1 MRNALQMLG
10 LALTV
15 TALVLSAAPSV
26 APAKTQPT
34 CKRPKSKTVAENRV
48 ARVFTRPLGRG
59 AGLELVGCWKNHG
72 RAFSLTPDD
81 ELCATRRSFD
91 LVRLRGRFAAFYAE
105 TRREAGCNDEGAI
118 SPSVHVFNLRTAQDS
133 DIWIPARPAGDRL
146 LLNAR
151 GAVAWPSWLP
161 NNQVD
166 VIYDAEDRDHEYG
179 ARVLRIADT
188 GAIHPESLRL
198 TSDGRLDWINDGMPR
213 SRQLAPIAF

>member
-15 TALVLSAAPSV
+15 TALVL
-26 APAKTQPT
+26 
-34 CKRPKSKTVAENRV
+34 
-48 ARVFTRPLGRG
+48 
-59 AGLELVGCWKNHG
+59 
-72 RAFSLTPDD
+72 
-81 ELCATRRSFD
+81 
-91 LVRLRGRFAAFYAE
+91 
-105 TRREAGCNDEGAI
+105 
-118 SPSVHVFNLRTAQDS
+118 
-133 DIWIPARPAGDRL
+133 IWIPARPAGDRL

-179 ARVLRIADT
+179 ARVLRVADT

-198 TSDGRLDWINDGMPR
+198 TSD
-213 SRQLAPIAF
+213 